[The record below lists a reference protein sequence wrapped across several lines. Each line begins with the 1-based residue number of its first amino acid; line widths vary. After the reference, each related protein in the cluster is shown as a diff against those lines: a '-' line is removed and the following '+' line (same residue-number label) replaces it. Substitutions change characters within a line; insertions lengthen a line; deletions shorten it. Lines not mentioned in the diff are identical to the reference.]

1 MRLGL
6 GSPTRLK
13 WLSRRMG
20 LIEPTSS
27 CRLERVSST
36 SSRGGV
42 GRLWRRHRKGLRFK
56 IERSRC
62 ADPRRFVLRS
72 LAGRFLSRP
81 RVRRQPGTCVGWTL
95 RVKFWDPSDA
105 SPYGCPRS
113 IATVCMKVFRWSIA
127 LTGRIYSIGSGPLLV
142 WNGRPMK
149 RRESWRMVRRI
160 FR

>member
-6 GSPTRLK
+6 GSRTRSK

-20 LIEPTSS
+20 LIEPTSR
-27 CRLERVSST
+27 CRLERESST
-36 SSRGGV
+36 SSREGV
-42 GRLWRRHRKGLRFK
+42 GRRWRRHRRGLRFK

-62 ADPRRFVLRS
+62 ADPRRFVWRS

-105 SPYGCPRS
+105 SLYGCLRS

-127 LTGRIYSIGSGPLLV
+127 SMGRIYSIVSGPLLV
-142 WNGRPMK
+142 WNGRQMK
-149 RRESWRMVRRI
+149 RHEPWQVVRRI